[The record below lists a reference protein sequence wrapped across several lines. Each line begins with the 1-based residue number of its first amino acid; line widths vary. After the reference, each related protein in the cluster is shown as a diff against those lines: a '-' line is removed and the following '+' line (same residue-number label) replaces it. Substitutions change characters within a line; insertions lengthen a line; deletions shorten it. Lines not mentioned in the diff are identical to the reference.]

1 MKVRRPFDLAMR
13 RPWWPWRVVAL
24 AMVAL
29 FVAGPAP
36 AQLDEGDVEAA
47 RERMISTQARL
58 DEMGAEWEEAVARSA
73 LLEEQV
79 VQMTAALHANE
90 AQLEELKKDVDRYA
104 LELYMGSAG
113 SSASLLPFTASPGE
127 FEAGLE
133 YLEDVGASDDQLIRD
148 LEAAQARQI
157 ELTAELEAT
166 KQEQAEAEAEL
177 ETIVAELQVE
187 LVGAQDDYE
196 QVQADLQAQIEEEQ
210 RRAAEERARREEEE
224 RQRAAAA
231 QDDDG
236 DDGGGGSGTAGEDP
250 PTTDPPTSEP
260 PTTEPPSSP
269 PTIGN
274 GSGYCPVQ
282 GPHTYGDGWGAARG
296 GGRYHSGIDIIAAT
310 GTPLVA
316 IYDGYVERADYSSLG
331 GNQVYYRDNSGNVYY
346 YAHLNGYASGIGSG
360 VRLSAGDLLGYVGS
374 TGNSSGP
381 HLHFSYGPG
390 GGGYVDPYG
399 LVSSLCG

>member
-1 MKVRRPFDLAMR
+1 MARRPFDLATR

-24 AMVAL
+24 AMVAML
-29 FVAGPAP
+29 FAGPAP
-36 AQLDEGDVEAA
+36 AQIDEDDVEAA
-47 RERMISTQARL
+47 RQRMVTTQERL
-58 DEMGAEWEEAVARSA
+58 DEMGAQWEEAVERSA
-73 LLEEQV
+73 LLEAQVEQ
-79 VQMTAALHANE
+79 MSAAVRTNE
-90 AQLEELKKDVDRYA
+90 EQLEELGKDVDRYA

-113 SSASLLPFTASPGE
+113 SSASLLPFIASPGE

-133 YLEDVGASDDQLIRD
+133 YLEDVGVSDDQLIRD

-177 ETIVAELQVE
+177 ETIVAALQEE
-187 LVGAQDDYE
+187 LVAAQDDYE
-196 QVQADLQAQIEEEQ
+196 QIQADLQAQIEEE
-210 RRAAEERARREEEE
+210 RRRLAEEQARREEEE
-224 RQRAAAA
+224 RRQAAAA
-231 QDDDG
+231 QG
-236 DDGGGGSGTAGEDP
+236 DNNGSDSGGSGDGPQATE
-250 PTTDPPTSEP
+250 PPTSEP
-260 PTTEPPSSP
+260 PPSP

-282 GPHTYGDGWGAARG
+282 GPHTFGDGWGAARG
-296 GGRYHSGIDIIAAT
+296 SGRYHSGIDIIAAT

-316 IYDGYVERADYSSLG
+316 LYDGYVERADYSSLG
-331 GNQVYYRDNSGNVYY
+331 GNQVYYRDNAGNVYY
-346 YAHLNGYASGIGSG
+346 YAHLNGYAPGIGSG
-360 VRLSAGDLLGYVGS
+360 VQLAAGDLLGYVGS

-399 LVSSLCG
+399 LISSLCR

>member
-1 MKVRRPFDLAMR
+1 MVRRPFDFAMR
-13 RPWWPWRVVAL
+13 RPWWPWRVVGL
-24 AMVAL
+24 AMFAL
-29 FVAGPAP
+29 VIAGPAP
-36 AQLDEGDVEAA
+36 AQLDEDDVEAA
-47 RERMISTQARL
+47 RQRMVSTQDRL

-73 LLEEQV
+73 LLGQQV
-79 VQMTAALHANE
+79 EQMTAALHANE
-90 AQLEELKKDVDRYA
+90 EQLAELKEEVDQYA
-104 LELYMGSAG
+104 LELYMGNAG
-113 SSASLLPFTASPGE
+113 SSASLLPFTSSPGE
-127 FEAGLE
+127 LEAGLE
-133 YLEDVGASDDQLIRD
+133 YLEDIGASDDQLIRD
-148 LEAAQARQI
+148 LEATQSRHI
-157 ELTAELEAT
+157 ELTEELEAT
-166 KQEQAEAEAEL
+166 KQEQAAAEAEL

-187 LVGAQDDYE
+187 LVAAQDDYA

-210 RRAAEERARREEEE
+210 RREAEEQARREEEE
-224 RQRAAAA
+224 RRRQAAAT
-231 QDDDG
+231 QDDG
-236 DDGGGGSGTAGEDP
+236 SGGPGSGTAGEDP
-250 PTTDPPTSEP
+250 PTGAPPTSDP
-260 PTTEPPSSP
+260 PTTEPPPDP

-282 GPHTYGDGWGAARG
+282 GPHTFGDGWGAARG
-296 GGRYHSGIDIIAAT
+296 GGRYHSGIDILAAS

-360 VRLSAGDLLGYVGS
+360 VHLSAGDLLGYVGS

-399 LVSSLCG
+399 LVMSLCR

>member
-1 MKVRRPFDLAMR
+1 MVRRPFDLATR

-29 FVAGPAP
+29 LLAGPAT
-36 AQLDEGDVEAA
+36 AQIDEDDVEAA
-47 RERMISTQARL
+47 RQRMVTTQERL

-73 LLEEQV
+73 LLEAQV
-79 VQMTAALHANE
+79 EQMTAAVRTNE
-90 AQLEELKKDVDRYA
+90 EQLEELSKDVDQYA

-166 KQEQAEAEAEL
+166 KQEQAEAQAEL
-177 ETIVAELQVE
+177 ETIVAALQDE
-187 LVGAQDDYE
+187 LVAAQDDYE
-196 QVQADLQAQIEEEQ
+196 QIQADLQAQIEEE
-210 RRAAEERARREEEE
+210 RRRLAEEQARREEEE
-224 RQRAAAA
+224 RRQAAPA
-231 QDDDG
+231 QSDNNGSDS
-236 DDGGGGSGTAGEDP
+236 GGSGDGPQATE
-250 PTTDPPTSEP
+250 PPTSEP
-260 PTTEPPSSP
+260 PPSP

-282 GPHTYGDGWGAARG
+282 GPHTFGDGWGAARG
-296 GGRYHSGIDIIAAT
+296 GGRYHSGIDIVAAT

-316 IYDGYVERADYSSLG
+316 VYDGYVERADYSSLG
-331 GNQVYYRDNSGNVYY
+331 GNQVYYRDNAGNVYY
-346 YAHLNGYASGIGSG
+346 YAHLNGYAAGIGSG
-360 VRLSAGDLLGYVGS
+360 VQLSAGDLLGYVGS

-399 LVSSLCG
+399 LVSSLCR

>member
-1 MKVRRPFDLAMR
+1 MVRRPFDLAMR

-47 RERMISTQARL
+47 RERMVSTQARL

-79 VQMTAALHANE
+79 EQMTAALHANE

-133 YLEDVGASDDQLIRD
+133 YLEDVGASDDQLVRD

-187 LVGAQDDYE
+187 LVGRPGRLRAGPGRPPGTD
-196 QVQADLQAQIEEEQ
+196 
-210 RRAAEERARREEEE
+210 RGRAAPCGRGARPARG
-224 RQRAAAA
+224 RGAPT
-231 QDDDG
+231 
-236 DDGGGGSGTAGEDP
+236 GGCSPGRRWHTGGSGSGTAGEDP
-250 PTTDPPTSEP
+250 PATDPPTSEP

-282 GPHTYGDGWGAARG
+282 GPHTFGDGWGAARG

-316 IYDGYVERADYSSLG
+316 VYDGYVERADYSSLG
-331 GNQVYYRDNSGNVYY
+331 GNQVYYRDNAGNVYY

-360 VRLSAGDLLGYVGS
+360 VHLSAGDLLGYVGS